1 MDEEVD
7 ILCRGLGLPDLYTS
21 TSTSIRIELHLE
33 NSWSGAGFSLLYL
46 KKGILFTLKILI
58 QKSFEVSHNMLISCT
73 DVIFFHPQINL
84 T

>member
-1 MDEEVD
+1 MD